1 MKNAHPLSMT
11 AAAARNAR
19 KAGPEVE
26 VKEPKTV
33 KPMGGSRRKKIYKT
47 QGGKPMTA
55 AQARRYGHK
64 VAANGYIP
72 K

>member
-1 MKNAHPLSMT
+1 MKNIHPLSMT
-11 AAAARNAR
+11 AAAARNAT
-19 KAGPEVE
+19 EVE

-47 QGGKPMTA
+47 QGGKDMTA
-55 AQARRYGHK
+55 AQVRRYGHK